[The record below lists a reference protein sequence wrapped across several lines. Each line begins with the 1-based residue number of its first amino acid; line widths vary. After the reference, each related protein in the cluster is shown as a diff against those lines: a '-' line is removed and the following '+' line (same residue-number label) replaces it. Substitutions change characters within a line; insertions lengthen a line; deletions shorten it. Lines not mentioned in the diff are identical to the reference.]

1 MNNKIIFGLAGCG
14 VLLALLSAYIYG
26 EQKPALPPVFSP
38 PTNPYANGIYSNG
51 IVESYQGSGENINIY
66 PEVSGRIVSVDT
78 HEGDHVKAGAPL
90 ALVDDSVQRALV
102 AQQQHQADAALSQ
115 LQELQA
121 EPRQETLDVA
131 AAQVSQAQAGVKT
144 ASDAYEKQ
152 QHSYRID
159 PRSVSKDALDSAQDA
174 LQAAQANLQYARR
187 QYALIRAGAWVYDV
201 RNQQAQ
207 YRALQ
212 QAYQSSNALLQK
224 FTLRAPAD
232 GVVMAVNT
240 SPGSYVSPQG
250 AYDTYTQGYDP
261 VVVMGEEQ
269 AYLSVRCFIDEIL
282 VSRLP
287 LAGHIRAQMSL
298 RGVDVKIPLEFV
310 RVQPYVTPKIELSNQ
325 RQERVDLRVLP
336 VIFRFRKPDNVAI
349 YPGQQVDVYVG
360 EK

>member
-14 VLLALLSAYIYG
+14 VLFALLSAYIYG
-26 EQKPALPPVFSP
+26 EQKPPLPPVFSP
-38 PTNPYANGIYSNG
+38 PANPYASGIYTNG

-66 PEVSGRIVSVDT
+66 PDVAGRIVRIYA
-78 HEGDHVKAGAPL
+78 HEGDHVKAGQPL
-90 ALVDDSVQRALV
+90 ALVDDSVQRATV
-102 AQQQHQADAALSQ
+102 AQQQHQAEAALAQ
-115 LQELQA
+115 WQELQA
-121 EPRQETLDVA
+121 EPRKETLDVA
-131 AAQVSQAQAGVKT
+131 EAQVDQAQAGVRT

-159 PRSVSKDALDSAQDA
+159 SRSVSKDALDSARDA
-174 LQAAQANLQYARR
+174 MQTALANLQYARR
-187 QYALIRAGAWVYDV
+187 QYALIKAGAWVYDIH
-201 RNQQAQ
+201 NLQAQ
-207 YRALQ
+207 YNALE

-224 FTLRAPAD
+224 FTLRASAD
-232 GVVMAVNT
+232 GVVLAVNT
-240 SPGSYVSPQG
+240 ALGSYVSPQG

-261 VVVMGEEQ
+261 VVVMGESQ

-287 LAGHIRAQMSL
+287 VSGTIHAQMSL
-298 RGVDVKIPLEFV
+298 RGADIKIPLEFV
-310 RVQPYVTPKIELSNQ
+310 RIQPYVTPKIELSDQ

-336 VIFRFRKPDNVAI
+336 VIFRFRKPVNVMI